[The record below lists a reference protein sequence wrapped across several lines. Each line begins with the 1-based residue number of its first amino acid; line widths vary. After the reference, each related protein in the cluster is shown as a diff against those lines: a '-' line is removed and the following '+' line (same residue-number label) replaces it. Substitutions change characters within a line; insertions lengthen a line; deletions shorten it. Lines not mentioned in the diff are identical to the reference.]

1 MQEGEGPKKDNKI
14 IKIYFTILNNK
25 ILKIIMTDCIERV
38 IAESGRFF
46 GVACTTAELVTEG
59 CRRHDVGPLAAAALG
74 RALNGAALLAALMKD
89 GQSVSLAFEGNGPLK
104 KIVAEAGYDGWLR
117 GFVAK
122 PHAELPL
129 VDGRLDIAQGIGPA
143 GILTVKK
150 NIAPGKVYP
159 GRIPL
164 QTSEIGEDIAW
175 YLTQSEQTPS
185 TLGVAVSLRPDG
197 TIAASG
203 GFLIQS
209 LPPAEEADLHLLEKN
224 IAALGSLSALLMEGT
239 TPQEILSRIFYGI
252 AHRKTASKPLIYQCS
267 CTREKMEDA
276 LLTLGKEDLH
286 NLSVEQDNCE
296 VRCEFCRQSYLFSA
310 MELKQLTANI

>member
-1 MQEGEGPKKDNKI
+1 
-14 IKIYFTILNNK
+14 
-25 ILKIIMTDCIERV
+25 MTDSIERV

-46 GVACTTAELVTEG
+46 GVACSTIESVSEA
-59 CRRHDVGPLAAAALG
+59 CQRHDVGPLAAVALG

-89 GQSVSLAFEGNGPLK
+89 GQSISLSFEGNGPLK
-104 KIVAEAGYDGWLR
+104 KVVAEAGYDGWLR
-117 GFVAK
+117 GFIAN

-129 VDGRLDIAQGIGPA
+129 INGHFDLTQGIGSGIGAA

-150 NIAPGKVYP
+150 NIAPGKIYP

-185 TLGVAVSLRPDG
+185 TVGVGVSLQPSGR
-197 TIAASG
+197 IAASG

-209 LPPAEEADLHLLEKN
+209 LPPAEEADLSILEKN
-224 IAALGSLSALLMEGT
+224 IASFGSLTEQLAQGT
-239 TPQEILSRIFYGI
+239 TPREILGHIFNGI
-252 AHRKTASKPLIYQCS
+252 PHRKTGSRPLEYKCS
-267 CTREKMEDA
+267 CSQDKMIQA
-276 LLTLGKEDLH
+276 LLTLGKEDLCS
-286 NLSVEQDNCE
+286 LSEEQEDCE

-310 MELKQLTANI
+310 AELQKIAESLL

>member
-1 MQEGEGPKKDNKI
+1 
-14 IKIYFTILNNK
+14 
-25 ILKIIMTDCIERV
+25 MTDCIERV

-46 GVACTTAELVTEG
+46 GVACTTKELVEIG

-89 GQSVSLAFEGNGPLK
+89 GQSISLTFEGNGPLK

-117 GFVAK
+117 GFIAQ

-129 VDGRLDIAQGIGPA
+129 AGGSLDIAGGVGAA
-143 GILTVKK
+143 GVLTVKK
-150 NIAPGKVYP
+150 TIAPGKVYP

-185 TLGVAVSLRPDG
+185 TLGVAVSLQPDG

-209 LPPAEEADLHLLEKN
+209 LPPAEEADLGILEEN
-224 IAALGSLSALLMEGT
+224 IAALGSLSNLLVQGV
-239 TPQEILSRIFYGI
+239 TPGEILAHIFAGI
-252 AHRKTASKPLIYQCS
+252 PHKKTAAKPLEYKCS
-267 CTREKMEDA
+267 CTREKMESA
-276 LLTLGKEDLH
+276 LQTLGKEDLYK
-286 NLSVEQDNCE
+286 LSTEQQSCE

-310 MELKQLTANI
+310 DELEKLSEI